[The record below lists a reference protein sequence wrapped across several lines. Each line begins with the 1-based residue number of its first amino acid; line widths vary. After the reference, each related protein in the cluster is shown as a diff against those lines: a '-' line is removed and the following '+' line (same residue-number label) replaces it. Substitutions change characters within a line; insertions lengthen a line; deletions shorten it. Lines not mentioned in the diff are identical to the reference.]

1 MKQTMKNLSIA
12 AFVAV
17 GAIML
22 GCNKLEENT
31 QPKQKE
37 NIVTMTTTI
46 GLGESTKALTA
57 AGVKTFA
64 EGEQIAVIYKN
75 TSDQTVKATSYALTA
90 GDISGTGAQENKTA
104 TFTVVLEN
112 PEAGTISYV
121 YPAAMA
127 NDDGTMASIAAQDG
141 SLSSLSG
148 NLDYSYWT
156 GSWDGTSLPGGET
169 LTNQLAICKFTIKD
183 GSTDITGNVTGL
195 YVENGSDV
203 YRIVRTA
210 AEGPIY
216 VAMLPVITGDIVF
229 AATDGSHYYEKTVSG
244 KALAAGKMYPINLS
258 MVQNS
263 TVNLSKIVTD
273 YTVQDGETLTGTLV
287 GNHQIMI
294 AADAKVT
301 LSDATIHSTAYD
313 AIKCLGSA
321 TVVLADGTTNTLTT
335 AEVRHRNA
343 LHAGDYNTTLTIQGN
358 TGKLTAKSYGLY
370 SGGIGGGYNNTYPGS
385 GNITIEGGIIEAS
398 GATGSAGI
406 GADEWSR
413 CNTITITGGNIT
425 ATGGWGAAGIGGGS
439 HDYYDTFANIII
451 SGGIINATG
460 GNGAAGIGNG
470 YNQEDTGKNITITRG
485 ITSVTATKG
494 GTEAGFENAVP
505 IGAGHN
511 SSIGNVTFGCYIAYN
526 GSAWSPDPMVSG
538 RYGGLDVVISGDT
551 WTLTPYQGTFTVN
564 GSGKKV
570 IFSPGVLQYKA
581 TEATYK
587 WRFAE
592 NQWDRTT
599 NTSND
604 SWTNHFSWSTWT
616 GDSPTPNKQ
625 STTASEYSSHG
636 DFIKESELANP
647 IHRGYDWYTL
657 SRDEWKYLFDHHT
670 YGAAQV
676 HGMNGVIVLPDG
688 MTSATGFTPGMEGF
702 KNVSNDNWAAME
714 ADGALFLP
722 VAGSRSGS
730 SISNEN
736 YYGYYWSISGDN
748 GYKAYGLYFYSYG
761 YEVKE
766 TDDPQGYANRHLGKL
781 VRLVHNV
788 D

>member
-156 GSWDGTSLPGGET
+156 GSWDGTSLPGGKT

-216 VAMLPVITGDIVF
+216 VAMLPVTTGDIVF

-287 GNHQIMI
+287 GNHQII
-294 AADAKVT
+294 INDNATVT
-301 LSDATIHSTAYD
+301 LNNVTINSTEYSAIQCLSDATI
-313 AIKCLGSA
+313 I
-321 TVVLADGTTNTLTT
+321 LADGTTNTLTT
-335 AEVRHRNA
+335 NKMDMSGIKTGTMAEDRH
-343 LHAGDYNTTLTIQGN
+343 TTLTIQGN
-358 TGKLTAKSYGLY
+358 TGSLTAISSGYYGA
-370 SGGIGGGYNNTYPGS
+370 GIGGTGKVYRCP
-385 GNITIEGGIIEAS
+385 NITIEGGII
-398 GATGSAGI
+398 
-406 GADEWSR
+406 
-413 CNTITITGGNIT
+413 N
-425 ATGGWGAAGIGGGS
+425 ATGGLFSPGIGTDYWTKDTGYGS
-439 HDYYDTFANIII
+439 GTITI
-451 SGGIINATG
+451 SGGIITATG
-460 GNGAAGIGNG
+460 SIYAPGIGSG
-470 YNQEDTGKNITITRG
+470 AEGLCGDVVITSG
-485 ITSVTATKG
+485 VTSVTTNGIWTKSG
-494 GTEAGFENAVP
+494 DASTNGRVILDGVVVYDGT
-505 IGAGHN
+505 
-511 SSIGNVTFGCYIAYN
+511 T
-526 GSAWSPDPMVSG
+526 WSPDPMVSG
-538 RYGGLDVVISGDT
+538 KYGGLDVVISGDT
-551 WTLTPYQGTFTVN
+551 WTLTPYQGRFTIN
-564 GSGKKV
+564 GSGQKV

-604 SWTNHFSWSTWT
+604 SWTNHFGWSTWT

-636 DFIKESELANP
+636 DFSKESELANP

-702 KNVSNDNWAAME
+702 KNVSNDNWATME